1 MQAAAAA
8 SANKLPALIT
18 MHWERLRRAADWS
31 RRTRLDVIGPV
42 VVVGALFAVVVGN
55 RLHTYHGNTT
65 GFVLFGQYDAR
76 WIHPPHGAPINS
88 PFGYDGQF
96 FYLQATDPLLL
107 HDATLAAFRGPGGE
121 AFRMQRMAYPALA
134 ALLAAGQRSAI
145 PWALL
150 ALNLIVVLAITLAFG
165 LYARGRGWSGWW
177 ALAVG
182 LEAGFLTGT
191 LRDLSDPLACA
202 SMLGGLMLWQRRRP
216 RGAAVLLSVA
226 VLARE
231 PMLLAVAG
239 VAAEAAL
246 RWWRGRGEPES
257 ALRAIVRAA
266 WPVVLVPVGAYL
278 AWQAYVSVRY
288 GGIATPDSAYL
299 PPFVSVRD
307 EIRHALAEP
316 SLRNTL
322 WDLAYLALM
331 MAAIVAAATL
341 VWRCVNAVSVTA
353 LLFGLSLVVV
363 VFGDPWSYTR
373 LSAPLF
379 AALLLGGLGQRS
391 RIALL
396 VCTGAALLTLAMP
409 FTPWMGAA

>member
-1 MQAAAAA
+1 MRAVGAA

-18 MHWERLRRAADWS
+18 MRWERLPRAADWS
-31 RRTRLDVIGPV
+31 RRTRLDVIGPMV
-42 VVVGALFAVVVGN
+42 LVGALFAVLVGN
-55 RLHTYHGNTT
+55 RLHTYHGNAN
-65 GFVLFGQYDAR
+65 GFVLFGQYYAR
-76 WIHPPHGAPINS
+76 WIHPPHGAPTNS
-88 PFGYDGQF
+88 TFGYDGQF

-165 LYARGRGWSGWW
+165 LYARGCGRSGWW

-182 LEAGFLTGT
+182 LEAGFFTGT

-202 SMLGGLMLWQRRRP
+202 GMLGGLMLWQRRRP

-239 VAAEAAL
+239 VAAEATL
-246 RWWRGRGEPES
+246 RWWRGRREPGS
-257 ALRAIVRAA
+257 SRAIVRAT
-266 WPVVLVPVGAYL
+266 WPVVLVPVAAYL
-278 AWQAYVSVRY
+278 AWLAYVSVRY

-299 PPFVSVRD
+299 PPFVGVRD
-307 EIRHALAEP
+307 EIRHALADP
-316 SLRNTL
+316 SLRDTL
-322 WDLAYLALM
+322 WDVAYLALM
-331 MAAIVAAATL
+331 LAAIVAAGTL
-341 VWRCVNAVSVTA
+341 VWRCVNAASAAA

-409 FTPWMGAA
+409 FTRWMGAA